1 MEVRITIYIFVGVKK
16 ECGSP
21 VKKKFGLKFFKPTE
35 RYSGNWSIL
44 EEKSREWE
52 KMYRQRW
59 SHDKVVRTTH
69 GVNCTGSC
77 SWKVFVKN
85 GIITWE
91 NQQIDYPSCGP
102 DMPEFEPRGC
112 PRGASFSWYEYS
124 PLRVKYPYVRGR
136 LCRLWKQALQEYP
149 NPVDAWASI
158 VEDPEKA
165 NSYKK
170 ARGKGGHVRVSWQEV
185 SRLISAQ
192 LIYTIRQYGPDRIA
206 GFTPI
211 PAMSMISYASG
222 ARFISLLGGE
232 MLSFYDWYA
241 DLPPASPQ
249 IWGEQTDVPESSD
262 WYNAGY
268 LIMWGS
274 NVPLTRTPDAH
285 FMTEV
290 RYKGT
295 KVVSVAPDYAENV
308 KFADD
313 WMAPN
318 PGSDAAIA
326 QSMTHVILKEFYQD
340 RKEPMFLNY
349 AKQYTDMPFLI
360 LLDEHEDKYK
370 AGRFLRAS
378 DLGDT
383 SEHSEWKPVIFD
395 EMGEEIV
402 VPNGTMGQRW
412 EEDQKWNL
420 ILERGDGTSIDP
432 ALSIL
437 EHGAE
442 WEEIVFP
449 YFDHDQNGIFTRT
462 IPAKAIQLADGT
474 TRMVATVY
482 DLMMSQYGVARPG
495 GRLNAKGYDDTASHY
510 TPAWQEKITG
520 VKAELVTQIAHE
532 FAQNSLDT
540 DGRSMIIMG
549 AGINHWFNS
558 DTIYRAILNL
568 VILTASQG
576 VNGGGWAH
584 YVGQEKC
591 RPIEGWSTIAFAKD
605 WQGTARQ
612 QNGTSFFYFATDQWK
627 YEEMGTESLKSP
639 LGGKIKYQ
647 HPADYNVL
655 AARLGWL
662 PSYPQFNK
670 NSLLFAEEAK
680 KVGKETDE
688 EMIQHAVDQVKSGE
702 TQFAIEDP
710 DAPENFPRSLFIW
723 RSNLISSSA
732 KGQEYFMKHLLGTHN
747 GLLSTPNEKEKP
759 EEIKWREEV
768 EGKLDLMVALDFRMT
783 ATPLY
788 ADVVLPAATWY
799 EKTDLSS
806 TDMHP
811 FVHPFNPAIDPLW
824 ESRSDWDIFRTLAK
838 EFSDMAKTELPGV
851 YKDLVTSPLLHD
863 SKNEIAQSYG
873 LVKDWKKGEVEAI
886 PGKTMPN
893 FSLVERDYT
902 QIYDKYV
909 TLGPNVATGK
919 VGAHGVS
926 FSVTEEYE
934 ELKRING
941 TYFDDT
947 IKSGLPKLHT
957 ARQVADAMLNL
968 SSATNGRVSQKAWEV
983 AEKKHG
989 VPLKDISSDRAAE
1002 KITFQSITVQPREVI
1017 PTPVF
1022 SGSNKMGRR
1031 YSPFTTN
1038 IERLVP
1044 FRTLTGRQHFYLD
1057 HEIFL
1062 QFGESLPIYKP
1073 TLPPMVFGPND
1084 RKIVG
1089 GKDSLVLRY
1098 LTPHGKWNIHSTYQD
1113 NQHMLTLFRG
1123 GPTVWISDVDA
1134 AAHDI
1139 QDNDWV
1145 EVYNR
1150 NGVVTA
1156 RAVVSHRMPKGTMF
1170 MYHAQDKHINVPGS
1184 EMTDSRG
1191 GSHNAPTRIH
1201 MKPTQMVGGYAQISY
1216 GFNYYGPIGN
1226 QRDEYVAVRKMKEV
1240 NWLED

>member
-1 MEVRITIYIFVGVKK
+1 M
-16 ECGSP
+16 
-21 VKKKFGLKFFKPTE
+21 KKFGMNYFKPVE
-35 RYSGNWSIL
+35 RYSGNWSVL
-44 EEKSREWE
+44 EEKNRDWE
-52 KMYRQRW
+52 NMYRQRW

-124 PLRVKYPYVRGR
+124 PLRVKYPYIRGK
-136 LCRLWKQALQEYP
+136 LWRLWSEALAEQKD
-149 NPVDAWASI
+149 PVKAWASI
-158 VEDPEKA
+158 VEDPEKTA
-165 NSYKK
+165 TYKK
-170 ARGKGGHVRVSWQEV
+170 ARGKGGHVRIHWRDASL
-185 SRLISAQ
+185 LISAQ
-192 LIYTIRQYGPDRIA
+192 LIYTIQKYGPDRIA

-211 PAMSMISYASG
+211 PAMSMVSYASG

-262 WYNAGY
+262 WFNAGY

-295 KVVSVAPDYAENV
+295 KTVSVAPDMAENT
-308 KFADD
+308 FHADN
-313 WMAPN
+313 WIAPH
-318 PGSDAAIA
+318 PGSDAALA
-326 QSMTHVILKEFYQD
+326 QAMTHVILDEFYEK
-340 RKEPMFLNY
+340 RKEPMFLDY
-349 AKQYTDMPFLI
+349 AKQFTDMPFLI
-360 LLDEHEDKYK
+360 TLEAHEEGYK

-378 DLGDT
+378 DLGME
-383 SEHSEWKPVIFD
+383 SEHADWKPVIFD
-395 EMGEEIV
+395 EAKGEII

-412 EEDQKWNL
+412 EQEAKWNL
-420 ILERGDGTSIDP
+420 ILENEDGTRVEP

-437 EHGAE
+437 AHDSE
-442 WEEIVFP
+442 WQEISFP
-449 YFDHDQNGIFTRT
+449 FFDNRGNGTFKRS
-462 IPAKAIQLADGT
+462 IPAMKVTCSDGSEKL
-474 TRMVATVY
+474 VATVY
-482 DLMMSQYGVARPG
+482 DVMTSQYGIQRSG
-495 GRLNAKGYDDTASHY
+495 SQWDAKGYDDASSIY
-510 TPAWQEKITG
+510 TPAWQEKVTS
-520 VKAELVTQIAHE
+520 VKPELVIQIARE

-540 DGRSMIIMG
+540 GGRSMIIMG

-568 VILTASQG
+568 VTLTASQG

-591 RPIEGWSTIAFAKD
+591 RPIEGWSTIAFARD
-605 WQGTARQ
+605 WQAPPRL
-612 QNGTSFFYFATDQWK
+612 QNATSFFYFATDQWK
-627 YEEMGTESLKSP
+627 YEEAGVRSLRSP
-639 LGGKIKYQ
+639 LGNETRYE

-662 PSYPQFNK
+662 PSYPQFNR
-670 NSLLFAEEAK
+670 NSLQLTEEAAK
-680 KVGKETDE
+680 AGKTTTE
-688 EMIQHAVDQVKSGE
+688 EIVSHTVEQLKEGKLRFAV
-702 TQFAIEDP
+702 EDP
-710 DAPENFPRSLFIW
+710 DAPENFPRSLFVW
-723 RSNLISSSA
+723 RSNLVSSSA
-732 KGQEYFMKHLLGTHN
+732 KGQEYFMKHLFGASS
-747 GLLSTPNEKEKP
+747 GLLAQPNEDMKP
-759 EEIKWREEV
+759 NEVVWRDEV
-768 EGKLDLMVALDFRMT
+768 QGKLDLLVALDFRMT

-788 ADVVLPAATWY
+788 ADLVLPAATWY
-799 EKTDLSS
+799 EKVDLSS

-811 FVHPFNPAIDPLW
+811 FVHPFNPAVDPLW
-824 ESRSDWDIFRTLAK
+824 EARSDWDIYRTLAQT
-838 EFSDMAKTELPGV
+838 FSELAKQHLPGV
-851 YKDLVTSPLLHD
+851 YKDLITTPLAHD
-863 SKNEIAQSYG
+863 SVQEIAQPLG
-873 LVKDWKKGEVEAI
+873 QVKDWKKGEVEPI
-886 PGKTMPN
+886 PGKTMPGMTI
-893 FSLVERDYT
+893 VERDYT
-902 QIYDKYV
+902 KVYDKYI
-909 TLGPNVATGK
+909 TLGPLLATGK

-926 FSVTEEYE
+926 FSVAEEYE
-934 ELKRING
+934 LLKGING
-941 TYFDDT
+941 VHFDDT
-947 IKSGLPKLHT
+947 IKNGLPKLHT
-957 ARQVADAMLNL
+957 AKHVAEAMLTL
-968 SSATNGRVSQKAWEV
+968 SSATNGRVSQRAFES
-983 AEKKHG
+983 AEADTG
-989 VPLKDISSDRAAE
+989 VTLKDISADRAAE
-1002 KITFQSITVQPREVI
+1002 RFTFASITAQPREVI

-1022 SGSNKMGRR
+1022 SGSNKLGRR

-1044 FRTLTGRQHFYLD
+1044 FRTLTGRQHFYID
-1057 HEIFL
+1057 HELFL
-1062 QFGESLPIYKP
+1062 DFGEALPVYKP
-1073 TLPPMVFGPND
+1073 TLPPMVLGPRD
-1084 RKIVG
+1084 KQVVG
-1089 GKDSLVLRY
+1089 GQDALVLRY

-1123 GPTVWISDVDA
+1123 GPTVWLSDLDA
-1134 AAHDI
+1134 AEHGID
-1139 QDNDWV
+1139 DNEWL

-1170 MYHAQDKHINVPGS
+1170 MYHAQDKHIQVPGS
-1184 EMTDSRG
+1184 EITELRG

-1201 MKPTQMVGGYAQISY
+1201 MKPTQMVGGYAQLSY

-1240 NWLED
+1240 NWLEN

>member
-1 MEVRITIYIFVGVKK
+1 MKRK
-16 ECGSP
+16 S
-21 VKKKFGLKFFKPTE
+21 GLKFFKRIE
-35 RYSGNWSIL
+35 SYSDNWSVL

-52 KMYRQRW
+52 DMYRKRW

-124 PLRVKYPYVRGR
+124 PLRVKYPYMRGR
-136 LCRLWKQALQEYP
+136 LWHMWKEALSQHSDP
-149 NPVDAWASI
+149 IAAWASI
-158 VEDPEKA
+158 VEDPEKSK
-165 NSYKK
+165 SYKQ
-170 ARGKGGHVRVSWQEV
+170 ARGKGGHVRVSWQKATK
-185 SRLISAQ
+185 LISAQ
-192 LIYTIRQYGPDRIA
+192 LIYTIRKYGPDRIA

-308 KFADD
+308 KFADN
-313 WMAPN
+313 WLAPN
-318 PGSDAAIA
+318 PGTDAAIA
-326 QSMTHVILKEFYQD
+326 QAMTHVILKEFYHERQ
-340 RKEPMFLNY
+340 EPMFLNY

-360 LLDEHEDKYK
+360 LLDEFEGGYK

-378 DLGDT
+378 DLGDIT
-383 SEHSEWKPVIFD
+383 QHAEWKPVVID
-395 EMGEEIV
+395 ENTNEIT

-412 EEDQKWNL
+412 EQDKKWNL
-420 ILERGDGTSIDP
+420 ILEREDGSVIAP
-432 ALSIL
+432 ALSV
-437 EHGAE
+437 ESQGGE
-442 WEEIVFP
+442 WQTISFP
-449 YFDHDQNGIFTRT
+449 FFDNNANGTFKRQ
-462 IPAKAIQLADGT
+462 IPAKTIQLADGT
-474 TRMVATVY
+474 ERLAATVY
-482 DLMMSQYGVARPG
+482 DLMLSQYGI
-495 GRLNAKGYDDTASHY
+495 GRAGSGLDADGYKDADSFY

-520 VKAELVTQIAHE
+520 VKPSVVVQIARE
-532 FAQNSLDT
+532 FAQNSLET
-540 DGRSMIIMG
+540 GGRSMIIMG

-558 DTIYRAILNL
+558 DTIYRSILNL

-591 RPIEGWSTIAFAKD
+591 RPIEGWSTVAFAKD
-605 WQGTARQ
+605 WQGPPRQ
-612 QNGTSFFYFATDQWK
+612 QNATSFFYFATDQWK
-627 YEEMGTESLKSP
+627 YEEMGADSLKSP
-639 LGGKIKYQ
+639 TGGEIRYQ

-670 NSLLFAEEAK
+670 NSLKFAEEAAQL
-680 KVGKETDE
+680 GKTTHED
-688 EMIQHAVDQVKSGE
+688 IVKHTLEQIVSGD
-702 TQFAIEDP
+702 TKFAAEDP
-710 DAPENFPRSLFIW
+710 DAPENYPRSLFVW

-732 KGQEYFMKHLLGTHN
+732 KGQEYFLKHLLGASDS
-747 GLLSTPNEKEKP
+747 LLSTPNEEDKP
-759 EEIKWREEV
+759 EEMVWREEV
-768 EGKLDLMVALDFRMT
+768 EGKLDLLVALDFRMT
-783 ATPLY
+783 STPMY

-811 FVHPFNPAIDPLW
+811 FVHPFNPAVDPLW
-824 ESRSDWDIFRTLAK
+824 ESRSDWDIYRTIA
-838 EFSDMAKTELPGV
+838 EVFSDMAKTHLPGI
-851 YKDLVTSPLLHD
+851 YKDLVTTPLSHD
-863 SKNEIAQSYG
+863 SISEIAQPYG
-873 LVKDWKKGEVEAI
+873 EVKDWRKGEIEAV

-893 FSLVERDYT
+893 LTVVERDYT
-902 QIYDKYV
+902 KIHDKYI
-909 TLGPNVATGK
+909 TLGPNLATGK

-926 FSVTEEYE
+926 FSVAEEYE
-934 ELKRING
+934 ELKRLNG
-941 TYFDDT
+941 TDYDDT
-947 IKSGLPKLHT
+947 IKNGLPKLHT
-957 ARQVADAMLNL
+957 ARNAADAILNL
-968 SSATNGRVSQKAWEV
+968 SSATNGKVSQRAWES
-983 AEKKHG
+983 AEQDTG
-989 VPLKDISSDRAAE
+989 VQLKDISADRAAE
-1002 KITFQSITVQPREVI
+1002 RITFQSITAQPREVI

-1044 FRTLTGRQHFYLD
+1044 FRTLTGRQHFYID

-1062 QFGESLPIYKP
+1062 QFGEALPVYKP
-1073 TLPPMVFGPND
+1073 TLPPMVFGPRD
-1084 RKIVG
+1084 KQITG
-1089 GKDSLVLRY
+1089 GKDTLVLRY

-1113 NQHMLTLFRG
+1113 NLHMLTLFRG
-1123 GPTVWISDVDA
+1123 GPTVWINNDDA
-1134 AAHDI
+1134 AANDI
-1139 QDNDWV
+1139 QDNDWL

-1156 RAVVSHRMPKGTMF
+1156 RAVVSHRMPKGTMY

-1184 EMTDSRG
+1184 EITKDRG

-1201 MKPTQMVGGYAQISY
+1201 VKPTQMVGGYAQLSY

-1226 QRDEYVAVRKMKEV
+1226 QRDVYVAVRKMKEV
-1240 NWLED
+1240 DWLED

>member
-1 MEVRITIYIFVGVKK
+1 MKK
-16 ECGSP
+16 R
-21 VKKKFGLKFFKPTE
+21 FGLNFFKPVE
-35 RYSGNWSIL
+35 SYSGSWSIL
-44 EEKSREWE
+44 EEKSRDWE
-52 KMYRQRW
+52 NMYRQRW

-112 PRGASFSWYEYS
+112 PRGATFSWYEYS
-124 PLRVKYPYVRGR
+124 PLRVKYPYMRGK
-136 LCRLWKQALQEYP
+136 LWRLWKAARASHP
-149 NPVDAWASI
+149 DPVAAWASI

-165 NSYKK
+165 MFYKS
-170 ARGKGGHVRVSWQEV
+170 ARGKGGHIRVNWEDALE
-185 SRLISAQ
+185 LIAAQ
-192 LIYTIRQYGPDRIA
+192 LIYTIRKYGPDRVA

-211 PAMSMISYASG
+211 PAMSMVSYASG

-268 LIMWGS
+268 LMMWGS
-274 NVPLTRTPDAH
+274 NVPMTRTPDAH

-308 KFADD
+308 KFADN
-313 WMAPN
+313 WLAPH
-318 PGSDAAIA
+318 PGTDAALA
-326 QSMTHVILKEFYQD
+326 QAMTHVILDEFYQK
-340 RKEPMFLNY
+340 RQEPMFINY
-349 AKQYTDMPFLI
+349 AKQFTDMPFLI
-360 LLDEHEDKYK
+360 LLDPHEDTLKG
-370 AGRFLRAS
+370 GRFLRAS

-383 SEHSEWKPVIFD
+383 SEHAEWKPVIFD
-395 EMGEEIV
+395 EAAEKLT

-412 EEDQKWNL
+412 EEDKKWNL
-420 ILERGDGTSIDP
+420 ILENEDGSKVDP
-432 ALSIL
+432 AMSV
-437 EHGAE
+437 EGHQEE
-442 WEEIVFP
+442 WKEIVFP
-449 YFDHDQNGIFTRT
+449 YFDNQGNGVFKRV
-462 IPAKAIQLADGT
+462 IPARKVLLADGT
-474 TRMVATVY
+474 ERYAATVY
-482 DLMMSQYGVARPG
+482 DLMLSQYGIARAASEY
-495 GRLNAKGYDDTASHY
+495 NAKGYDDEDSHY
-510 TPAWQEKITG
+510 TPAWQEKVTS
-520 VKAELVTQIAHE
+520 VKASIVTQIARE
-532 FAQNSLDT
+532 FAQNSIDT
-540 DGRSMIIMG
+540 GGRSMIIMG

-591 RPIEGWSTIAFAKD
+591 RPIEGWSTVAFAKD
-605 WQGTARQ
+605 WQGPARL
-612 QNGTSFFYFATDQWK
+612 QNATSFFYFATEQWR
-627 YEEMGTESLKSP
+627 YEESGTDALASP
-639 LGGKIKYQ
+639 LAENVAYQ

-662 PSYPQFNK
+662 PSYPQFDK
-670 NSLLFAEEAK
+670 NSLLFAEEAAEKGK
-680 KVGKETDE
+680 KTNKEILDY
-688 EMIQHAVDQVKSGE
+688 AVEQVTSRK
-702 TQFAIEDP
+702 TKFAVEDP
-710 DAPENFPRSLFIW
+710 GAPENFPRTLFIW

-732 KGQEYFMKHLLGTHN
+732 KGQEYFMKHLLGASD
-747 GLLSTPNEKEKP
+747 GLLAEPNVEEKP
-759 EEIKWREEV
+759 EEIVWREDV

-783 ATPLY
+783 STPLY
-788 ADVVLPAATWY
+788 ADIVLPAATWY

-811 FVHPFNPAIDPLW
+811 FVHPFNPAVNPLW
-824 ESRSDWDIFRTLAK
+824 ESRSDWDIYAKLAQR
-838 EFSDMAKTELPGV
+838 FSEMAKTHLPGV
-851 YKDLVTSPLLHD
+851 YKDVVITPLAHD
-863 SKNEIAQSYG
+863 TISEISQPMG
-873 LVKDWKKGEVEAI
+873 VVKDWTKGEIEAV

-893 FSLVERDYT
+893 FSIVERDYT
-902 QIYDKYV
+902 KIHDKYIS
-909 TLGPNVATGK
+909 LGPNLAIGK
-919 VGAHGVS
+919 TGAHGVS
-926 FSVTEEYE
+926 FSVADEYE
-934 ELKRING
+934 ELKHING
-941 TYFDDT
+941 TFFDES
-947 IKSGLPKLHT
+947 IKSGLPKIET

-968 SSATNGRVSQKAWEV
+968 SSATNGRVSQKAYIE
-983 AEKKHG
+983 AEKDTG
-989 VPLKDISSDRAAE
+989 VQLKDISADRAAE

-1044 FRTLTGRQHFYLD
+1044 FRTLTGRQHFYID
-1057 HEIFL
+1057 HEIFQ
-1062 QFGESLPIYKP
+1062 QFGEALPIYKP
-1073 TLPPMVFGPND
+1073 TLPPMVFGKND
-1084 RKIVG
+1084 KKIKG
-1089 GKDSLVLRY
+1089 GVDALVLRY

-1123 GPTVWISDVDA
+1123 GPTVWINNEDA
-1134 AAHDI
+1134 KAHDI
-1139 QDNDWV
+1139 DDNAWL

-1156 RAVVSHRMPKGTMF
+1156 RAVVSHRMPRGTMF
-1170 MYHAQDKHINVPGS
+1170 MYHAQDKHIQVPGS
-1184 EMTDSRG
+1184 EITDTRG

-1201 MKPTQMVGGYAQISY
+1201 LKPTQMVGGYAQLSY

-1240 NWLED
+1240 DWLED

>member
-1 MEVRITIYIFVGVKK
+1 MKRK
-16 ECGSP
+16 S
-21 VKKKFGLKFFKPTE
+21 GLKFFKRIE
-35 RYSGNWSIL
+35 SYSDNWSVL

-52 KMYRQRW
+52 DMYRKRW

-124 PLRVKYPYVRGR
+124 PLRVKYPYMRGR
-136 LCRLWKQALQEYP
+136 LWHMWKEALSQHSDP
-149 NPVDAWASI
+149 IAAWASI
-158 VEDPEKA
+158 VEDPEKSK
-165 NSYKK
+165 SYKQ
-170 ARGKGGHVRVSWQEV
+170 ARGKGGHVRVSWQKATK
-185 SRLISAQ
+185 LISAQ
-192 LIYTIRQYGPDRIA
+192 LIYTIRKYGPDRIA

-308 KFADD
+308 KFADN
-313 WMAPN
+313 WLAPN
-318 PGSDAAIA
+318 PGTDAAIA
-326 QSMTHVILKEFYQD
+326 QAMTHVILKEFYHERQ
-340 RKEPMFLNY
+340 EPMFLNY

-360 LLDEHEDKYK
+360 LLDEFEGGYK

-378 DLGDT
+378 DLGDIT
-383 SEHSEWKPVIFD
+383 QHAEWKPVVID
-395 EMGEEIV
+395 ENTNEIT

-412 EEDQKWNL
+412 EQDKKWNL
-420 ILERGDGTSIDP
+420 ILEREDGSVIAP
-432 ALSIL
+432 ALSV
-437 EHGAE
+437 ESQGGE
-442 WEEIVFP
+442 WQTISFP
-449 YFDHDQNGIFTRT
+449 FFDNNANGTFKRL
-462 IPAKAIQLADGT
+462 IPAKTIQLADGT
-474 TRMVATVY
+474 KRLAATVY
-482 DLMMSQYGVARPG
+482 DLMLSQYGI
-495 GRLNAKGYDDTASHY
+495 GRADSELDADGYKDADSFY

-520 VKAELVTQIAHE
+520 VKPSVVVQIARE
-532 FAQNSLDT
+532 FAQNSLET
-540 DGRSMIIMG
+540 GGRSMIIMG

-558 DTIYRAILNL
+558 DTIYRSILNL

-591 RPIEGWSTIAFAKD
+591 RPIEGWSTVAFAKD
-605 WQGTARQ
+605 WQGPPRQ
-612 QNGTSFFYFATDQWK
+612 QNATSFFYFATDQWK
-627 YEEMGTESLKSP
+627 YEELGADSLKSP
-639 LGGKIKYQ
+639 TGGEIRYQ

-670 NSLLFAEEAK
+670 NSLKFAEEAAQL
-680 KVGKETDE
+680 GKTTHED
-688 EMIQHAVDQVKSGE
+688 IVKHTLAQIVSGD
-702 TQFAIEDP
+702 TKFAAEDP
-710 DAPENFPRSLFIW
+710 DAPENFPRSLFVW

-732 KGQEYFMKHLLGTHN
+732 KGQEYFMKHLLGASDS
-747 GLLSTPNEKEKP
+747 LLSTPNEEDKP
-759 EEIKWREEV
+759 EEMVWREEV
-768 EGKLDLMVALDFRMT
+768 EGKLDLLVALDFRMT
-783 ATPLY
+783 STPMY

-811 FVHPFNPAIDPLW
+811 FVHPFNPAVDPLW
-824 ESRSDWDIFRTLAK
+824 ESRSDWDIYRTIA
-838 EFSDMAKTELPGV
+838 EVFSDMAKTHLPGI
-851 YKDLVTSPLLHD
+851 YKDLVTTPLSHD
-863 SKNEIAQSYG
+863 SISEIAQPYG
-873 LVKDWKKGEVEAI
+873 EVKDWRKGEIEAV

-893 FSLVERDYT
+893 LTVVERDYT
-902 QIYDKYV
+902 KIHDKYI
-909 TLGPNVATGK
+909 TLGPNLATGK

-926 FSVTEEYE
+926 FSVAEEYE
-934 ELKRING
+934 ELKRLNG
-941 TYFDDT
+941 TYYDDT
-947 IKSGLPKLHT
+947 IKNGLPKLHT
-957 ARQVADAMLNL
+957 ARNAADAILNL
-968 SSATNGRVSQKAWEV
+968 SSATNGKVSQRAWES
-983 AEKKHG
+983 AEQDTG
-989 VPLKDISSDRAAE
+989 VQLKDISADRAAE
-1002 KITFQSITVQPREVI
+1002 RITFQSITAQPREVI

-1044 FRTLTGRQHFYLD
+1044 FRTLTGRQHFYID

-1062 QFGESLPIYKP
+1062 QFGEALPVYKP
-1073 TLPPMVFGPND
+1073 TLPPMVFGPRD
-1084 RKIVG
+1084 KQITG
-1089 GKDSLVLRY
+1089 GKDTLVLRY

-1113 NQHMLTLFRG
+1113 NLHMLTLFRG
-1123 GPTVWISDVDA
+1123 GPTVWINNDDA
-1134 AAHDI
+1134 AANDI
-1139 QDNDWV
+1139 QDNDWL

-1156 RAVVSHRMPKGTMF
+1156 RAVVSHRMPKGTMY

-1184 EMTDSRG
+1184 EITKDRG

-1201 MKPTQMVGGYAQISY
+1201 VKPTQMVGGYAQLSY

-1226 QRDEYVAVRKMKEV
+1226 QRDVYVAVRKMKEV
-1240 NWLED
+1240 DWLED

>member
-1 MEVRITIYIFVGVKK
+1 MGT
-16 ECGSP
+16 
-21 VKKKFGLKFFKPTE
+21 GLRFFKPTE
-35 RYSGNWSIL
+35 KFNGNWSVL

-124 PLRVKYPYVRGR
+124 PLRIKFPYVRGV
-136 LCRLWKQALQEYP
+136 LWRMWQEALETTGD
-149 NPVDAWASI
+149 PVRAWQSI
-158 VEDPEKA
+158 VEDETKA
-165 NSYKK
+165 KAYKQ
-170 ARGKGGHVRVSWQEV
+170 ARGMGGHVRVNWREV
-185 SRLISAQ
+185 TQLIAAQ
-192 LIYTIRQYGPDRIA
+192 LIYTIKKYGPDRIA

-268 LIMWGS
+268 IIMWGS

-308 KFADD
+308 KFADN
-313 WMAPN
+313 WLAPN
-318 PGSDAAIA
+318 PGTDAALA
-326 QSMTHVILKEFYQD
+326 QGMTHVILDEFYEKRQ
-340 RKEPMFLNY
+340 EPMFIDY

-360 LLDEHEDKYK
+360 MLDKHEDTLK
-370 AGRFLRAS
+370 AGRFLRSS

-383 SEHSEWKPVIFD
+383 SEHSEWKPVVFD
-395 EMGEEIV
+395 ELSNSIV

-412 EEDQKWNL
+412 EKDVKWN
-420 ILERGDGTSIDP
+420 IKLETADGTKIDP
-432 ALSIL
+432 AMTIKDKA
-437 EHGAE
+437 HDVV
-442 WEEIVFP
+442 EIVFP
-449 YFDHDQNGIFTRT
+449 FFDNSGNGTFRRPIA
-462 IPAKAIQLADGT
+462 AKKVTLADGT
-474 TRMVATVY
+474 EQYVATIY
-482 DLMMSQYGVARPG
+482 DLMLSQYGVNRFNTA
-495 GRLNAKGYDDTASHY
+495 LEAKGYDDESSIY

-520 VKAELVTQIAHE
+520 VKQSIVVQIGRE
-532 FAQNSLDT
+532 FAQNAIDT
-540 DGRSMIIMG
+540 GGRSMIIMG

-558 DTIYRAILNL
+558 DTIYRSVLNL
-568 VILTASQG
+568 VTLCATQG

-605 WQGTARQ
+605 WQGPPRL
-612 QNGTSFFYFATDQWK
+612 QNATSWFYFATDQWK
-627 YEEMGTESLKSP
+627 YEESGVDALTSP
-639 LGGKIKYQ
+639 LAENVKHQ

-662 PSYPQFNK
+662 PSYPQFDT
-670 NSLLFAEEAK
+670 NSLLFGEDAREAGNFTNEEVIK
-680 KVGKETDE
+680 R
-688 EMIQHAVDQVKSGE
+688 AVESVKSRE
-702 TQFAIEDP
+702 TKFAVEDP
-710 DAPENFPRSLFIW
+710 DNKKNHPKTLFVW

-732 KGQEYFMKHLLGTHN
+732 KGQEYFMKHLLGTKH
-747 GLLSTPNEKEKP
+747 GLLAEPNETEKP
-759 EEIKWREEV
+759 EEIVWREDT
-768 EGKLDLMVALDFRMT
+768 EGKLDLLVALDFRMT
-783 ATPLY
+783 TTPLY

-799 EKTDLSS
+799 EKHDISS

-811 FVHPFNPAIDPLW
+811 FVHPFNPAVDPLW
-824 ESRSDWDIFRTLAK
+824 ESRSDWDIYK
-838 EFSDMAKTELPGV
+838 SIAKTFSEMSERHLKGTF
-851 YKDLVTSPLLHD
+851 KDVVTAPLAHD
-863 SKNEIAQSYG
+863 SQQEISTPMG
-873 LVKDWKKGEVEAI
+873 IVRDWTKGEVEAV
-886 PGKTMPN
+886 PGKTMPG
-893 FSLVERDYT
+893 FAVVDRTYT
-902 QIYDKYV
+902 DVYDKYV
-909 TLGPNVATGK
+909 SVGPLLENGK

-926 FSVTEEYE
+926 FSVKEEYN
-934 ELKRING
+934 ELHSMVG
-941 TYFDDT
+941 TYEDDT
-947 IKSGLPKLHT
+947 VKNGLPRIDT
-957 ARQVADAMLNL
+957 AKRVADVILNV
-968 SSATNGRVSQKAWEV
+968 SSATNGHVSQKSYEDL
-983 AEKKHG
+983 ENQTG
-989 VPLKDISSDRAAE
+989 MELKDISAERAAE
-1002 KITFQSITVQPREVI
+1002 KITFQNITAQPREVI
-1017 PTPVF
+1017 PTAVF
-1022 SGSNKMGRR
+1022 PGSNKLGRR

-1044 FRTLTGRQHFYLD
+1044 FRTLTGRQSYYID
-1057 HEIFL
+1057 HEVFQ
-1062 QFGESLPIYKP
+1062 QFGESLPVYKP
-1073 TLPPMVFGPND
+1073 TLPPMVFGTKD
-1084 RKIVG
+1084 KTIKG
-1089 GKDSLVLRY
+1089 GVDSLVLRY

-1113 NQHMLTLFRG
+1113 NLHMLTLFRG
-1123 GPTVWISDVDA
+1123 GPTVWINNEDA
-1134 AAHDI
+1134 AQHNI
-1139 QDNDWV
+1139 NDNDWL

-1150 NGVVTA
+1150 NGLVTA
-1156 RAVVSHRMPKGTMF
+1156 RAVVSHRMPRGTMF
-1170 MYHAQDKHINVPGS
+1170 MYHAQDKHIQTPGS
-1184 EMTDSRG
+1184 EITDTRG

-1201 MKPTQMVGGYAQISY
+1201 LKPTQLVGGYAQISY

-1226 QRDEYVAVRKMKEV
+1226 QRDVYVAVRKMKEV
-1240 NWLED
+1240 DWLED

>member
-1 MEVRITIYIFVGVKK
+1 MKRK
-16 ECGSP
+16 S
-21 VKKKFGLKFFKPTE
+21 GLKFFKRME
-35 RYSGNWSIL
+35 SYSDNWSVL

-52 KMYRQRW
+52 DMYRKRW

-124 PLRVKYPYVRGR
+124 PLRVKYPYMRGR
-136 LCRLWKQALQEYP
+136 LWHMWKEALSQHSDP
-149 NPVDAWASI
+149 IAAWASI
-158 VEDPEKA
+158 VEDPEKSK
-165 NSYKK
+165 SYKQ
-170 ARGKGGHVRVSWQEV
+170 ARGKGGHVRVSWQEATK
-185 SRLISAQ
+185 LISAQ
-192 LIYTIRQYGPDRIA
+192 LIYTIRKYGPDRIA

-308 KFADD
+308 KFADN
-313 WMAPN
+313 WLAPN
-318 PGSDAAIA
+318 PGTDAAIA
-326 QSMTHVILKEFYQD
+326 QAMTHVILKEFYHERQ
-340 RKEPMFLNY
+340 EPMFLNY

-360 LLDEHEDKYK
+360 LLDEFEGGYK

-378 DLGDT
+378 DLGDA
-383 SEHSEWKPVIFD
+383 SQHAEWKSVIID
-395 EMGEEIV
+395 ENTNEIT

-412 EEDQKWNL
+412 EQDKKWNL
-420 ILERGDGTSIDP
+420 ILEREDGSIIAP
-432 ALSIL
+432 ALSV
-437 EHGAE
+437 EPQGGE
-442 WEEIVFP
+442 WQTISFP
-449 YFDHDQNGIFTRT
+449 FFDNNANGTFKRQ
-462 IPAKAIQLADGT
+462 IPAKTIQLADGT
-474 TRMVATVY
+474 ERLAATVY
-482 DLMMSQYGVARPG
+482 DLMLSQYGIGSGLDA
-495 GRLNAKGYDDTASHY
+495 DSFY

-520 VKAELVTQIAHE
+520 VKPSVVVQIARE
-532 FAQNSLDT
+532 FAQNSLET
-540 DGRSMIIMG
+540 GGRSMIIMG

-558 DTIYRAILNL
+558 DTIYRSILNL

-591 RPIEGWSTIAFAKD
+591 RPIEGWSTVAFAKD
-605 WQGTARQ
+605 WQGPPRQ
-612 QNGTSFFYFATDQWK
+612 QNATSFFYFATDQWK
-627 YEEMGTESLKSP
+627 YEEMGADSLKSP
-639 LGGKIKYQ
+639 TGGEIRYQ

-670 NSLLFAEEAK
+670 NSLKFAEEAAQL
-680 KVGKETDE
+680 GKTTHED
-688 EMIQHAVDQVKSGE
+688 IVKHTLAQIVSGD
-702 TQFAIEDP
+702 TKFAAEDP
-710 DAPENFPRSLFIW
+710 DAPENFPRSLFVW

-732 KGQEYFMKHLLGTHN
+732 KGQEYFMKHLLGASDS
-747 GLLSTPNEKEKP
+747 LLSTPNEEDKP
-759 EEIKWREEV
+759 EEMVWREDV
-768 EGKLDLMVALDFRMT
+768 EGKLDLLVALDFRMT
-783 ATPLY
+783 STPMY

-811 FVHPFNPAIDPLW
+811 FVHPFNPAVDPLW
-824 ESRSDWDIFRTLAK
+824 ESRSDWDIYRTIA
-838 EFSDMAKTELPGV
+838 EVFSDMAKTHLPGI
-851 YKDLVTSPLLHD
+851 YKDLVTTPLSHD
-863 SKNEIAQSYG
+863 SISEIAQPYG
-873 LVKDWKKGEVEAI
+873 EVKDWRKGEIEAV

-893 FSLVERDYT
+893 LTVVERDYT
-902 QIYDKYV
+902 KIHDKYI
-909 TLGPNVATGK
+909 TLGPNLATGK

-926 FSVTEEYE
+926 FSVAEEYE
-934 ELKRING
+934 ELKRLNG
-941 TYFDDT
+941 TYYDDT
-947 IKSGLPKLHT
+947 IKNGLPKLHT
-957 ARQVADAMLNL
+957 ARNAADAILNL
-968 SSATNGRVSQKAWEV
+968 SSATNGKVSQRAWES
-983 AEKKHG
+983 AEEDTG
-989 VPLKDISSDRAAE
+989 VQLKDISADRAAE
-1002 KITFQSITVQPREVI
+1002 HITFQSITAQPREVI

-1044 FRTLTGRQHFYLD
+1044 FRTLTGRQHFYID

-1062 QFGESLPIYKP
+1062 QFGEALPVYKP
-1073 TLPPMVFGPND
+1073 TLPPMVFGPRD
-1084 RKIVG
+1084 KQITG
-1089 GKDSLVLRY
+1089 GKDTLVLRY

-1113 NQHMLTLFRG
+1113 NLHMLTLFRG
-1123 GPTVWISDVDA
+1123 GPTVWINNDDA
-1134 AAHDI
+1134 AANDI
-1139 QDNDWV
+1139 QDNDWL

-1156 RAVVSHRMPKGTMF
+1156 RAVVSHRMPKGTMY

-1184 EMTDSRG
+1184 EITKDRG

-1201 MKPTQMVGGYAQISY
+1201 VKPTQMVGGYAQLSY

-1226 QRDEYVAVRKMKEV
+1226 QRDVYVAVRKMKEV
-1240 NWLED
+1240 DWLED

>member
-1 MEVRITIYIFVGVKK
+1 MAIGT
-16 ECGSP
+16 
-21 VKKKFGLKFFKPTE
+21 GLRFFKPTE
-35 RYSGNWSIL
+35 KFNGNWSVL

-124 PLRVKYPYVRGR
+124 PLRIKFPYVRGV
-136 LCRLWKQALQEYP
+136 LWRMWQEALETTGD
-149 NPVDAWASI
+149 PVRAWQSI
-158 VEDPEKA
+158 VEDETKA
-165 NSYKK
+165 KAYKQ
-170 ARGKGGHVRVSWQEV
+170 ARGMGGHVRVNWREV
-185 SRLISAQ
+185 TQLIAAQ
-192 LIYTIRQYGPDRIA
+192 LIYTIKKYGPDRIA

-268 LIMWGS
+268 IIMWGS

-308 KFADD
+308 KFADN
-313 WMAPN
+313 WLAPN
-318 PGSDAAIA
+318 PGTDAALA
-326 QSMTHVILKEFYQD
+326 QGMTHVILDEFYEKRQ
-340 RKEPMFLNY
+340 EPMFIDY

-360 LLDEHEDKYK
+360 MLDKHEDTLK
-370 AGRFLRAS
+370 AGRFLRSS

-383 SEHSEWKPVIFD
+383 SEHSEWKPVVFD
-395 EMGEEIV
+395 ELSNSIV

-412 EEDQKWNL
+412 EKDVKWN
-420 ILERGDGTSIDP
+420 IKLETADGTKIDP
-432 ALSIL
+432 AMTIKDKA
-437 EHGAE
+437 HDVV
-442 WEEIVFP
+442 EIVFP
-449 YFDHDQNGIFTRT
+449 FFDNSGNGTFRRPIA
-462 IPAKAIQLADGT
+462 AKKVTLADGT
-474 TRMVATVY
+474 EQYVATIY
-482 DLMMSQYGVARPG
+482 DLMLSQYGVNRFNTA
-495 GRLNAKGYDDTASHY
+495 LEAKGYEDESLIY

-520 VKAELVTQIAHE
+520 VKQSIVVQIGRE
-532 FAQNSLDT
+532 FAQNAIDT
-540 DGRSMIIMG
+540 GGRSMIIMG

-558 DTIYRAILNL
+558 DTIYRSVLNL
-568 VILTASQG
+568 VTLCATQG

-605 WQGTARQ
+605 WQGPPRL
-612 QNGTSFFYFATDQWK
+612 QNATSWFYFATDQWK
-627 YEEMGTESLKSP
+627 YEESGVDTLTSP
-639 LGGKIKYQ
+639 LAENVKHQ

-662 PSYPQFNK
+662 PSYPQFDT
-670 NSLLFAEEAK
+670 NSLLFGEDAREAGNFTNEEVLK
-680 KVGKETDE
+680 R
-688 EMIQHAVDQVKSGE
+688 AVESVKSRE
-702 TQFAIEDP
+702 TKFAVEDP
-710 DAPENFPRSLFIW
+710 DNKKNHPKTLFVW

-732 KGQEYFMKHLLGTHN
+732 KGQEYFMKHLLGTKH
-747 GLLSTPNEKEKP
+747 GLLAEPNETEKP
-759 EEIKWREEV
+759 EEIVWREDT
-768 EGKLDLMVALDFRMT
+768 EGKLDLLVALDFRMT
-783 ATPLY
+783 TTPLY

-799 EKTDLSS
+799 EKHDISS

-811 FVHPFNPAIDPLW
+811 FVHPFNPAVDPLW
-824 ESRSDWDIFRTLAK
+824 ESRSDWDIYK
-838 EFSDMAKTELPGV
+838 SIAKTFSEMSERHLKGT
-851 YKDLVTSPLLHD
+851 YKDVVTAPLAHD
-863 SKNEIAQSYG
+863 SQQEISTPMG
-873 LVKDWKKGEVEAI
+873 IVRDWTKGEVEAI
-886 PGKTMPN
+886 PGKTMPG
-893 FSLVERDYT
+893 FAIVDRTYT
-902 QIYDKYV
+902 DIYDKYV
-909 TLGPNVATGK
+909 SVGPLLENGK

-926 FSVTEEYE
+926 FSVKEEYN
-934 ELKRING
+934 ELRSMVG
-941 TYFDDT
+941 TYEDDT
-947 IKSGLPKLHT
+947 VKNGLPRIDT
-957 ARQVADAMLNL
+957 AKRVADVILNV
-968 SSATNGRVSQKAWEV
+968 SSATNGHVSQKSYEDL
-983 AEKKHG
+983 ENQTG
-989 VPLKDISSDRAAE
+989 MELKDISAERAAE
-1002 KITFQSITVQPREVI
+1002 KITFQNITAQPREVI
-1017 PTPVF
+1017 PTAVF
-1022 SGSNKMGRR
+1022 PGSNKLGRR

-1044 FRTLTGRQHFYLD
+1044 FRTLTGRQSYYID
-1057 HEIFL
+1057 HEVFQ
-1062 QFGESLPIYKP
+1062 QFGESLPVYKP
-1073 TLPPMVFGPND
+1073 TLPPMVFGTKD
-1084 RKIVG
+1084 KTIKG
-1089 GKDSLVLRY
+1089 GVDSLVLRY

-1113 NQHMLTLFRG
+1113 NLHMLTLFRG
-1123 GPTVWISDVDA
+1123 GPTVWISNEDA
-1134 AAHDI
+1134 AQHDI
-1139 QDNDWV
+1139 NDNDWL

-1150 NGVVTA
+1150 NGLVTA
-1156 RAVVSHRMPKGTMF
+1156 RAVVSHRMPRGTMF
-1170 MYHAQDKHINVPGS
+1170 MYHAQDKHIQTPGS
-1184 EMTDSRG
+1184 EITDTRG

-1201 MKPTQMVGGYAQISY
+1201 LKPTQLVGGYAQISY

-1226 QRDEYVAVRKMKEV
+1226 QRDVYVAVRKMKEV
-1240 NWLED
+1240 DWLED